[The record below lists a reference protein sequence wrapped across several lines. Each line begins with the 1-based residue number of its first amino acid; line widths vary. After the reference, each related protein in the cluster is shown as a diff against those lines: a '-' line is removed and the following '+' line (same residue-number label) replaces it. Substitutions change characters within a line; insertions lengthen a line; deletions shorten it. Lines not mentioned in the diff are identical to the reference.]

1 MPVPCSAAPP
11 SPPPSFSVALCA
23 AAARA
28 ELFSVTVDGTQ
39 NDRTISSNS
48 LINLANDVTD
58 QSGDFAVFQGPGVHR
73 QLQLRRPPERRRRQL
88 QRRQQRRHGST
99 SPASASPRPSTPA
112 NGDVGNQ
119 IEDFL
124 KADGAGVVADFISVT
139 NKQTLVGVTDGNP
152 TALTAQIANEAFR
165 LYGDYRNPFADY
177 GQGSDGLRV
186 YFNGASINTD
196 VGSGY
201 LLEGALTS
209 ELPLHRPRRPEP
221 RLLRRL
227 PQHRAERDLHRRLPR
242 RPADQ
247 AHAPQTNES
256 QPFYWSVTPNF
267 HIAGGGSA
275 DQLSGGVILG
285 GGVTNLVGLKL
296 GDFFLSTGQS
306 FTGYGGQP
314 VTVQDYD
321 FETNVGQSIFKASLA
336 LTYGGT
342 GTGQRAFVQGGIVYT
357 DFLDDAAVDNYVTPF
372 AGVGLNLFGDSVFR
386 VGYAADLADGFTVH
400 RGEAEFRFAL

>member
-1 MPVPCSAAPP
+1 MHRLLQKAAL
-11 SPPPSFSVALCA
+11 AAALTLCA
-23 AAARA
+23 ATAARA
-28 ELFSVTVDGTQ
+28 DLFTVTVDGTSD
-39 NDRTISSNS
+39 NRTVSSNS
-48 LINLANDVTD
+48 LINLADDVNN
-58 QSGDFAVFQGPGVHR
+58 QQGDFAVFKGQAFTARFNYAGLKNAVVVNSNADNSVVK
-73 QLQLRRPPERRRRQL
+73 LDI
-88 QRRQQRRHGST
+88 
-99 SPASASPRPSTPA
+99 PSIGFTKTFDAA

-124 KADGAGVVADFISVT
+124 KANGAGVVADFISVT

-209 ELPLHRPRRPEP
+209 GFRFTDHVALSLDFFGGYRNIEQSESFTVGFLAGLPIKLTPE
-221 RLLRRL
+221 
-227 PQHRAERDLHRRLPR
+227 
-242 RPADQ
+242 
-247 AHAPQTNES
+247 TNDG
-256 QPFYWSVTPNF
+256 QPLYWSVTPNF

-275 DQLSGGVILG
+275 DQLSGGVVLG

-296 GDFFLSTGQS
+296 GDFFLTTGQS

-314 VTVQDYD
+314 VTVQNYD
-321 FETNVGQSIFKASLA
+321 FETNVGQSIFKGSLA

-342 GTGQRAFVQGGIVYT
+342 GAGQRAFLQGGIVYT
-357 DFLDDAAVDNYVTPF
+357 QFLDDAAVDHYVTPF

-386 VGYAADLADGFTVH
+386 IGYAADLGDGFTVH
-400 RGEAEFRFAL
+400 RGEAEIRFAL